1 MSEFNDERP
10 RKLRTPTAIPVHLLP
25 RSSQRRLMAC
35 TLDISLGGARLNMP
49 NGALQSGDVL
59 AIQFHSQRALFKVV
73 WVGGD
78 SGERKGQIGVE
89 CLERGR
95 HFWNGTNIDFDRD
108 LSNFAD

>member
-1 MSEFNDERP
+1 MSEFHDERP

-25 RSSQRRLMAC
+25 RSNHHRMMAC
-35 TLDISLGGARLNMP
+35 TLDVSMGGARLNMP
-49 NGALQSGDVL
+49 HGVLRSGEVL
-59 AIQFHSQRALFKVV
+59 AIQFQRQRALFKVV
-73 WVGGD
+73 WVGGE

-95 HFWNGTNIDFDRD
+95 HFWTGTPIDPERD